1 MRLRRFLSAARR
13 RATLGATIV
22 GAGGLALLGCQND
35 VNITDPNAPSSQT
48 FFKSAADAEAG
59 VNASYN
65 ALLRLGTFQRWQA
78 FSYDMRSDEG
88 TSTSPWPELQAFVKL
103 QFPSGY
109 NFDVNID
116 TWNDTY
122 TLISRA
128 NQVIAYVP
136 AIDMDPTTRAR
147 LVGEAQF
154 LRGLAYFHLMTLYGG
169 KIPLITTPVLLTD
182 RPPSSD
188 SASVWA
194 QIEKDFT
201 DAATGLPIQLTSASG
216 GRATKGAAQG
226 MLGKTLLQERKW
238 SAAASAL
245 LPVVNRQVG
254 AYTLA
259 PNYATLFRQEGNR
272 NDETLFEVQ
281 MGSETLINTNGLG
294 GLNIA
299 KMVGPCGPSYCD
311 GLPTRW
317 FFDQF
322 MLERTTTGAV
332 DPRLDATMFY
342 YKGDTTK
349 VYNKTWA
356 EWAASDAAKYASRD
370 QLYFKKYGE
379 YYLNK
384 NDQSWESQIN
394 YKVLRFA
401 DILLMYAEAL
411 NESTGPGAAKQY
423 VDKVRERAGLAP
435 LGALDQAG
443 MRAAILKERLLE
455 FGLEGQR
462 WLDLGRQNLFADPTT
477 LKAHDADFNNF
488 VRGKS
493 ELLPIPQSERNL
505 NPNVEQNPGW

>member
-1 MRLRRFLSAARR
+1 MRLRRYISAARR
-13 RATLGATIV
+13 RASLGATLV
-22 GAGGLALLGCQND
+22 GAAGLALLGCQND
-35 VNITDPNAPSSQT
+35 INITDPNAPSSQT
-48 FFKSAADAEAG
+48 FFKSAGDAEAG

-136 AIDMDPTTRAR
+136 SIEMDATARAR

-169 KIPLITTPVLLTD
+169 RIPLITSPVLLTD
-182 RPPSSD
+182 RPASSD
-188 SASVWA
+188 SATVWA

-201 DAATGLPIQLTSASG
+201 DAAAGLPIQLTSASG

-238 SAAASAL
+238 AAAATAL
-245 LPVVNRQVG
+245 APVANRQVG
-254 AYTLA
+254 AYLLA

-281 MGSETLINTNGLG
+281 MGNETLINTNRLG
-294 GLNIA
+294 GLNIS

-356 EWAASDAAKYASRD
+356 EWAVSDPARYAARD
-370 QLYFKKYGE
+370 ELYFKKYGE
-379 YYLNK
+379 YYSGS
-384 NDQSWESQIN
+384 NDQSWEAQIN

-401 DILLMYAEAL
+401 DVLLMYAEAL
-411 NESTGPGAAKQY
+411 NETTGPGAAKPY
-423 VDKVRERAGLAP
+423 VDQVRARVGLAP
-435 LGALDQAG
+435 LGALSQTA

-462 WLDLGRQNLFADPTT
+462 WLDLGRQNLFADLTT
-477 LKAHDADFNNF
+477 LRAHDPDFNNF
-488 VRGKS
+488 VTGKS
-493 ELLPIPQSERNL
+493 EVLPIPQSERNL